1 MRPESSW
8 IRNTARWRRW
18 LMGLTLGSLA
28 INPLMAADWP
38 MFGQNVSNT
47 AHNTTP
53 FFGLSPEN
61 VVNLTPKWIFT
72 AGGDV
77 SARAAVVNGVVYFP
91 DWAGNIW
98 ALTAANGTLLWSH
111 QLSDYGLTAGTI
123 SRTSPT
129 VVNGVLYIGTLF
141 LNSGTTGWLLAI
153 NASTG
158 ALIWKVQPTTSNI
171 FPGITGSPVVAGG
184 NIYVPMSSN
193 EEGTAAEGSAEYHC
207 CSVSGSVVALNAT
220 TGAKLWETFMVP
232 SGYSGGAVW
241 SSSPVVDMARGTLFV
256 TTGNNYSVPTDPAY
270 VNCIG
275 AGGNSDS
282 CESPDNHADSIVAL
296 DMSSGAV
303 KWGTRLENWNEQAF
317 GIANGSDYW
326 NVDCKETFTNC
337 PPDPGP
343 DFDFGSGPN
352 EITYKIGKFERT
364 IIGAGQKSGIY
375 YALDPDTG
383 AILWQ
388 TQVGPG
394 SSPGSMQWGSAS
406 DGLRIYVAVS
416 NYYGIPYSEIGLSAS
431 LGSAGSWA
439 ALSPITG
446 KILWQVPDPNG
457 AVDLGPMAVASG
469 VVYASSMAGS
479 TTAPTMFA
487 LNAADGSTIWSY
499 AAGSSVIAGAAIA
512 GEKVFWGSGYTHSG
526 IPGFT
531 GNNKF
536 YAFGK

>member
-1 MRPESSW
+1 
-8 IRNTARWRRW
+8 
-18 LMGLTLGSLA
+18 
-28 INPLMAADWP
+28 MAADWP

-47 AHNTTP
+47 ASTNTP
-53 FFGLSPEN
+53 FFGLSPKS
-61 VVNLTPKWIFT
+61 VGSLTPKWIFT
-72 AGGDV
+72 TGGDV

-91 DWAGNIW
+91 DWGGNIW
-98 ALTAANGTLLWSH
+98 ALTAASGTVLWSH
-111 QLSDYGLTAGTI
+111 QISDYGLTAGTI
-123 SRTSPT
+123 SRTTPA

-158 ALIWKVQPTTSNI
+158 ALIWKVQPTSNI
-171 FPGITGSPVVAGG
+171 FPGITGAPVVAGG
-184 NIYVPMSSN
+184 NIYVPMASN
-193 EEGTAAEGSAEYHC
+193 EEGAAAQGSANYHC
-207 CSVSGSVVALNAT
+207 CSSRGSVVALNAT
-220 TGAKLWETFMVP
+220 TGAVLWETFMVP
-232 SGYSGGAVW
+232 SGYTGASVW
-241 SSSPVVDMARGTLFV
+241 SSSPVVDMARGTVFV

-270 VNCIG
+270 VNCIA
-275 AGGNSDS
+275 AGGTSDS

-317 GIANGSDYW
+317 GVANGSDYW
-326 NVDCKETFTNC
+326 NVDCKKTFTNC

-343 DFDFGSGPN
+343 DYDFGAGAN
-352 EITYKIGKFERT
+352 EITYKFGKIEKT
-364 IIGAGQKSGIY
+364 IIGAGQKSGTY

-388 TQVGPG
+388 TKVGPG
-394 SSPGSMQWGSAS
+394 SSPGSMQWGTAS
-406 DGLRIYVAVS
+406 DGVRIYVAIS
-416 NYYGIPYSEIGLSAS
+416 NYYAIPYSEIGLPAS

-439 ALSPITG
+439 ALSPVTG
-446 KILWQVPDPNG
+446 KILWQVADPNG

-479 TTAPTMFA
+479 ATAPTMFA
-487 LNAADGSTIWSY
+487 LNAADGSTLWSY
-499 AAGSSVIAGAAIA
+499 AAGSSVIAGATIA
-512 GEKVFWGSGYTHSG
+512 GERVFWGSGYTHSG
-526 IPGFT
+526 IAGFT